1 MIRNNEGAGDGKVMA
16 IQEDPVVAVNMYR
29 AAVLNTSSEE
39 PLDLSPKK
47 VAVVER
53 AQNNSTRI
61 IKIFKDQIAR
71 ASSSR
76 LSAAPDVAPKRRLK
90 HHTMGE
96 VLTSDDVL
104 QRLEESKISKKRPKT
119 PKPSTS
125 KKQKE

>member
-1 MIRNNEGAGDGKVMA
+1 MA
-16 IQEDPVVAVNMYR
+16 IQEDQVVAVNMYR

-39 PLDLSPKK
+39 PLDLSTKK

-53 AQNNSTRI
+53 AQNNSTSI
-61 IKIFKDQIAR
+61 IKIFKDQISR

-76 LSAAPDVAPKRRLK
+76 LSATPDVAPKRRLK

-104 QRLEESKISKKRPKT
+104 QRLTESKISKRTPKT

-125 KKQKE
+125 KKQKI